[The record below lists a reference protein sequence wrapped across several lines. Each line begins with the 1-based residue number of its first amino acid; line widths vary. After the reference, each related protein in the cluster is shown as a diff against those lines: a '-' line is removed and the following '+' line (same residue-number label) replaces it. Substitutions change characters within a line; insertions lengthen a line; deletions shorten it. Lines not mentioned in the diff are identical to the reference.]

1 MAGPRTMGHSIRTVA
16 LVDLHWQGHHPT
28 TFRLFASALAEQ
40 GCAVVP
46 FVPAPE
52 EIATLLADSPAALS
66 PDSSKNFLEAQAFRS
81 APYLPFRPLWA
92 RRLQQQAATFR
103 RLHRRLRSWERST
116 ARKIDLVFFSTMYD
130 HDFSHASWLSSLLGY
145 DWSGYYVQARCI
157 HSPRAPMP
165 NGGVV
170 PDGRSMFRGR
180 RFRSL
185 AVVDGGVVSRLQEIV
200 GDRRVVLF
208 PELTDSRLAT
218 DDQGRGF
225 ARKILEFARGR
236 PIIALMGHIHSSKGV
251 EAFTLAAQDPRLSH
265 LFFLVGGAANL
276 SGMPLETRTAI
287 SRAWD
292 STPNIYAHLQRIV
305 DERVFNSAIQACD
318 VLFAAYVDFPHSS
331 SILTKAAVFRKPVI
345 VTAGHLMA
353 AQVKQFN
360 LGTTVA
366 QGDVEQI
373 VQAMARLTAAE
384 RPETPARRWSEFA
397 ELHSYERL
405 RAAFAELLA

>member
-1 MAGPRTMGHSIRTVA
+1 MGHPIRTVA

-46 FVPAPE
+46 FVPEPE
-52 EIATLLADSPAALS
+52 QIAGLLADSPAGLA
-66 PDSSKNFLEAQAFRS
+66 PESSRNFLAAQAFRS
-81 APYLPFRPLWA
+81 AAYLPFRPLWA
-92 RRLQQQAATFR
+92 RRLQQQAATFL
-103 RLHRRLRSWERST
+103 RLHRQLLSWERAT
-116 ARKIDLVFFSTMYD
+116 GRKIDLVFFSTMYD
-130 HDFSHASWLSSLLGY
+130 HDFSHASRLSSLLGY

-157 HSPRAPMP
+157 HSPQAPMP
-165 NGGVV
+165 NGGTV
-170 PDGRSMFRGR
+170 PDGRSMFHGR

-185 AVVDGGVVSRLQEIV
+185 AIVDGGVVSQLQEIV

-208 PELTDSRLAT
+208 PELTDSRVAT
-218 DDQGRGF
+218 DEQGRGF

-276 SGMPLETRTAI
+276 SGMPLETRTSI
-287 SRAWD
+287 SRAWE

-318 VLFAAYVDFPHSS
+318 VLYAAYVDFPHSS
-331 SILTKAAVFRKPVI
+331 SILTKAAVFRKPII
-345 VTAGHLMA
+345 VTDGHLMGD
-353 AQVKQFN
+353 QVKRFN
-360 LGTTVA
+360 LGATVA
-366 QGDVEQI
+366 QGDVEQL
-373 VQAMARLTAAE
+373 VQTMQRLTAAE
-384 RPETPARRWSEFA
+384 PQEATVRRWSDFA
-397 ELHSYERL
+397 ELHSYARL
-405 RAAFAELLA
+405 REAFAELLS